1 MQRLPSKVHW
11 RIRLEMADLAKRE
24 NKFPLARTNFRMV
37 TQLQPYAAQGWLE
50 FSRMEDE
57 CGNLQRCQSI
67 LRQGLEFC
75 PYNEVCVCVSRVV
88 DTGGVLCVWCVRL
101 WAARVRMAF
110 ACVRARALPLSYV
123 AVLCTMYE
131 CDRNGRGRVCM
142 CSAACPGRR
151 CVVEYRPC
159 VTSLCIVPVVVAE
172 WAGGF

>member
-75 PYNEVCVCVSRVV
+75 PYNEVCVCREWWTLVASLCLMCEALGCPRAH
-88 DTGGVLCVWCVRL
+88 GV
-101 WAARVRMAF
+101 
-110 ACVRARALPLSYV
+110 
-123 AVLCTMYE
+123 
-131 CDRNGRGRVCM
+131 RVCEGTGPTLVV
-142 CSAACPGRR
+142 CRR
-151 CVVEYRPC
+151 LVHNVR
-159 VTSLCIVPVVVAE
+159 V
-172 WAGGF
+172 